1 VKLGLGLP
9 QRTDRYDLRKDVV
22 HIARAAERAGYS
34 SLWVYERL
42 LFPLEPTDGLY
53 GVPGLP
59 WSDGYR
65 TSADPFTVLTLASA
79 VTETVRL
86 GTSVLVAPFHS
97 SLQLARALATLDVAS
112 GGRVIAGLG
121 CGWSSD
127 EYRGVG
133 ADFARRGQYLDEAI
147 DACRA
152 LWGPDPVTYRDS
164 RTVIDKALV
173 TPKPPAP
180 LPVLLGGGYTP
191 RAVERI
197 ARKADGW
204 LPAGLPASAVAEGW
218 KRIRDRAGEHGRDPE
233 RLELIPRANVMFSRA
248 VCGAERQPFHGTLSQ
263 VVDDIAALAEA
274 GATEILID
282 LTWTARTR
290 EELLDLALQV
300 IGELHAGG
308 FR

>member
-1 VKLGLGLP
+1 VKFGLGLP
-9 QRTDRYDLRKDVV
+9 QRTDRYDLRNDVV

-34 SLWVYERL
+34 SLWVYERV

-53 GVPGLP
+53 GAPGLP
-59 WSDGYR
+59 WPDGYR
-65 TSADPFTVLTLASA
+65 TSADPFTVLAIASV

-86 GTSVLVAPFHS
+86 GSSVLVAPFHS

-112 GGRVIAGLG
+112 GGRAIAGLG
-121 CGWSSD
+121 GGWSRD

-133 ADFARRGQYLDEAI
+133 ADFAHRGQFLDEAI

-164 RTVIDKALV
+164 RTVVDDALV
-173 TPKPPAP
+173 TPKPAAP
-180 LPVLLGGGYTP
+180 LPVLLGGGSTP
-191 RAVERI
+191 RTVERI

-204 LPAGLPASAVAEGW
+204 LPVGLPASAVAEGW
-218 KRIRDRAGEHGRDPE
+218 KRIRDRAAEHGRDPE
-233 RLELIPRANVMFSRA
+233 GLELIPRANVMFGRA
-248 VCGAERQPFHGTLSQ
+248 GSGADRQPFQGAMPQ

-282 LTWTARTR
+282 LTWTARTC

-300 IGELHAGG
+300 LGELGAAGL
-308 FR
+308 R